1 MGGTD
6 HRPKPRQRKW
16 ALCIDAGDSF
26 WDQNANWS
34 LFYGHAF
41 PLLIRF
47 SDCIQWQQF
56 RCKQHK
62 IKQERLNNPSWF
74 NWQSIVIL

>member
-34 LFYGHAF
+34 LFFMAMPFRSLSAF
-41 PLLIRF
+41 LTASNGSNF
-47 SDCIQWQQF
+47 VV
-56 RCKQHK
+56 
-62 IKQERLNNPSWF
+62 NNTKLSKKD
-74 NWQSIVIL
+74 